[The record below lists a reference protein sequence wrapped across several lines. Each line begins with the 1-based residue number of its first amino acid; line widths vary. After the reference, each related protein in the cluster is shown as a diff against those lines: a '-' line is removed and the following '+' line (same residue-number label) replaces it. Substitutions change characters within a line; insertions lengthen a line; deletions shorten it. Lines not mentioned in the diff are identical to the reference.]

1 MKCDIC
7 GQDVDNSEALQAHKE
22 QMHPAGASDKSKDDL
37 ERPDHVG
44 DTPEES
50 AAAESPLGTH

>member
-7 GQDVDNSEALQAHKE
+7 GQDLDNSKALQAHIE
-22 QMHPAGASDKSKDDL
+22 QMHPAGVSDKSIGDL
-37 ERPDHVG
+37 EAPAHVG

-50 AAAESPLGTH
+50 AAVEIPLVTH